1 MPLTGP
7 IVAVYSLVMVRP
19 AAIVF
24 IGALAAFAVA
34 APAPRFFSGQG
45 YAAHAARVE
54 TARAVVPGAPST
66 MGQRNKALSDLY
78 ARLATADDHQ
88 SAKSISAA
96 IERLWHYTG
105 SDTISLMMERA
116 LGALQSKD
124 AELSLRLLD
133 SVVSLAPTFAEG
145 WNRRAYVHYLQKDY
159 GSALADLRR
168 ALTLDPNHF
177 KALDGLGNVMRQ
189 IGRKDA
195 ALVAFRM
202 LLDIHPFWSGAKQ
215 AVQELKRD
223 VEGQDI

>member
-1 MPLTGP
+1 LTNPNIG
-7 IVAVYSLVMVRP
+7 VYSVVMVRP
-19 AAIVF
+19 AAKML
-24 IGALAAFAVA
+24 IGVLAAVAVA
-34 APAPRFFSGQG
+34 APLPQLVPGQG
-45 YAAHAARVE
+45 SAAHAARVE
-54 TARAVVPGAPST
+54 AASAPAPRPPKSLI
-66 MGQRNKALSDLY
+66 QRNKALSDLY
-78 ARLATADDHQ
+78 ARLATADDRQ
-88 SAKSISAA
+88 SAKAISAS
-96 IERLWHYTG
+96 IERLWHFTG
-105 SDTISLMMERA
+105 SETISLMMERA
-116 LGALQSKD
+116 LSALQAKD
-124 AELSLRLLD
+124 PELSLRLLD

>member
-1 MPLTGP
+1 LTSPNVG
-7 IVAVYSLVMVRP
+7 VYSVVMVRP
-19 AAIVF
+19 AAKML
-24 IGALAAFAVA
+24 IGVLAAVAVA
-34 APAPRFFSGQG
+34 APLPQFVPGQG
-45 YAAHAARVE
+45 SAAHAARVE
-54 TARAVVPGAPST
+54 AASALAPRPPKSLI
-66 MGQRNKALSDLY
+66 QRNKALSDLY
-78 ARLATADDHQ
+78 ARLATADDRQ
-88 SAKSISAA
+88 SAKAISAS
-96 IERLWHYTG
+96 IERLWHFTG
-105 SDTISLMMERA
+105 SETISLMMERA
-116 LGALQSKD
+116 LSALQAKD
-124 AELSLRLLD
+124 PELSLRLLD

>member
-1 MPLTGP
+1 
-7 IVAVYSLVMVRP
+7 MVRP
-19 AAIVF
+19 AAKILFGV
-24 IGALAAFAVA
+24 LAAVAVA
-34 APAPRFFSGQG
+34 APLPQFAPGQG
-45 YAAHAARVE
+45 STAHAARVE
-54 TARAVVPGAPST
+54 AASALATRPPKSLR
-66 MGQRNKALSDLY
+66 QRNKALSDLY
-78 ARLATADDHQ
+78 ARLATADDRQ
-88 SAKSISAA
+88 SAKTISAS
-96 IERLWHYTG
+96 IERLWHFTG
-105 SDTISLMMERA
+105 SETISLMMERA
-116 LGALQSKD
+116 LSALQAKD
-124 AELSLRLLD
+124 VELSLRLLD

>member
-1 MPLTGP
+1 
-7 IVAVYSLVMVRP
+7 MVRP
-19 AAIVF
+19 AAKVF
-24 IGALAAFAVA
+24 LGVLAAVAVA
-34 APAPRFFSGQG
+34 APLSQFMPGQG
-45 YAAHAARVE
+45 SAAHAARVE
-54 TARAVVPGAPST
+54 AASAPPPRPPKSLI
-66 MGQRNKALSDLY
+66 QRNKALSDLY
-78 ARLATADDHQ
+78 ARLATADDRQ
-88 SAKSISAA
+88 SAKAISAS
-96 IERLWHYTG
+96 IERLWHFTG
-105 SDTISLMMERA
+105 SETISLMMERA
-116 LGALQSKD
+116 LSALRAKD
-124 AELSLRLLD
+124 PELSLRLLD